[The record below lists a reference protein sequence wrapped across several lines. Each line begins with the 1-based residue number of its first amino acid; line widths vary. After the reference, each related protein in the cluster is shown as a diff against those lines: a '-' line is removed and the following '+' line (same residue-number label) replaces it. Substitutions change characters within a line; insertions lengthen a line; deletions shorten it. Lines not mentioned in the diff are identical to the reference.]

1 MSLLKDILSDC
12 KVSKIFGEAGIEITG
27 IEIDSRA
34 VKKGFAFIAVKGT
47 VTDGHQFIDKAIK
60 NGAACIVCENLPE
73 QTDAEVTYVQL
84 ENTADDLVKI
94 ASAFYSF
101 PAKKLNIIGVT
112 GTNGKTTIASLLYQL
127 FNKAGHKSGLISTVA
142 YYVGDKAFKATHTTP
157 NVLALNNLFAQMV
170 NDGCTYCFMEVSSHA
185 IDQKRIAGI
194 EFKGGIF
201 TNLTHDHL
209 DYHKTF
215 KNYLTAKKTFF
226 DELPNTAFALVNV
239 DDKNGRV
246 MLQNTKAKKYTYSFR
261 SDADFKSK
269 AIENHIDGTLIKMD
283 KSEVWIQ
290 FSGAFNVSNL
300 TAVYAA
306 AILEGIEKEEV
317 LTILSTLKPVSG
329 RFETIK
335 INDITG
341 IVDYAHTPDALE
353 NILKTINDLR
363 SQGQSLITVVGAGGD
378 RDKTKRPI
386 MARLAVINSDKV
398 ILTSDNPRTEAPTSI
413 IDDMERGV
421 EPTDK
426 KKILRITDR
435 REAIKTACL
444 FAKKG
449 DVILIAGKG
458 HETYQEIN
466 GVRYDFDD
474 KQVFKEQM
482 EIISG

>member
-1 MSLLKDILSDC
+1 MKLLSNILANCKILS
-12 KVSKIFGEAGIEITG
+12 ITGNIETNVAG
-27 IEIDSRA
+27 IEIDSRE

-47 VTDGHQFIDKAIK
+47 VADGHQFIDKAIK
-60 NGAACIVCENLPE
+60 NGATSVICQNLPNNI
-73 QTDAEVTYVQL
+73 AEDVAYVQL
-84 ENTADDLVKI
+84 EETSENLAKI
-94 ASAFYSF
+94 SSAFYDH
-101 PAKKLNIIGVT
+101 PAKKLKVIGVT

-127 FNKAGHKSGLISTVA
+127 FNKAGYKSGLISTVA
-142 YYVGDKAFKATHTTP
+142 YYVGDEILKATHTTP
-157 NVLALNNLFAQMV
+157 NTLILNQLFSKMV
-170 NDGCTYCFMEVSSHA
+170 DDNCHYCFMEVSSHA
-185 IDQKRIAGI
+185 IDQRRIAGI

-215 KNYLTAKKTFF
+215 KNYLNVKKAFF
-226 DELPNTAFALVNV
+226 DTLPLTAFALANI

-246 MLQNTKAKKYTYSFR
+246 MLQNAKAKTFTYSCKNQ
-261 SDADFKSK
+261 ADFKSK
-269 AIENHIDGTLIKMD
+269 TIENHIDGTLIKINN
-283 KSEVWIQ
+283 SEVWIQ
-290 FSGAFNVSNL
+290 FSGRFNVSNL
-300 TAVYAA
+300 TAVYAT

-363 SQGQSLITVVGAGGD
+363 SKGQSLITVVGAGGD
-378 RDKTKRPI
+378 RDKTKRPV
-386 MARLAVINSDKV
+386 MARLAVVNSDKV
-398 ILTSDNPRTEAPTSI
+398 ILTSDNPRTEPPTSI
-413 IDDMERGV
+413 LDDMERGV
-421 EPTDK
+421 DTADK

-449 DVILIAGKG
+449 DIILIAGKG

-466 GVRYDFDD
+466 GVRHDFDD

-482 EIISG
+482 TIITD